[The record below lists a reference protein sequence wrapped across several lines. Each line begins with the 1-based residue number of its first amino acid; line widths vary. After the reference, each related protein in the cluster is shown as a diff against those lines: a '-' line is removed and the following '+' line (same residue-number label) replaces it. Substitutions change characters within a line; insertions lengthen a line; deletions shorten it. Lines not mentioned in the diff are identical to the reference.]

1 MKKLKGVILV
11 ALLAVTVLVVTT
23 GCEPKREELK
33 FEGKEGTIVFNV
45 KADAGYKISTD
56 KEDLRT
62 SREQGALV
70 GKDFKIGIE
79 FNDDFGYFF
88 KGDWDALK
96 AKRKDNTE
104 YKEVTYGDLKGIQ
117 YFYGSYNYYEIILP
131 CGDSKEYFVE
141 LTVRGNE
148 DTEKSAKEAIKN
160 EEVIDVLNH
169 ITEIKSAK

>member
-1 MKKLKGVILV
+1 MKRIKFLLLV
-11 ALLAVTVLVVTT
+11 AVIAVIPFVTT

-45 KADAGYKISTD
+45 KADAGYKISTEKD
-56 KEDLRT
+56 DLRT
-62 SREQGALV
+62 SREQAALV

-96 AKRKDNTE
+96 KKRKDNDQ

-117 YFYGSYNYYEIILP
+117 YFYGSYMYYEIILP
-131 CGDSKEYFVE
+131 CGDSKEYNLI

-148 DTEKSAKEAIKN
+148 DNEKSAKAAIEN
-160 EEVIDVLNH
+160 EEVQDVLNH
-169 ITEIKSAK
+169 ITSIKSAK

>member
-1 MKKLKGVILV
+1 MRRFVRVFALAIALSSVM
-11 ALLAVTVLVVTT
+11 LLA
-23 GCEPKREELK
+23 GCGTKRTDLK
-33 FEGKEGTIVFNV
+33 FAGEEGSVTFSV
-45 KADAGYKISTD
+45 KDSSYKISTD
-56 KEDLRT
+56 KKDLRT

-70 GKDFKIGIE
+70 ADNFKIGIE

-131 CGDSKEYFVE
+131 CGDSEKYFVE

-169 ITEIKSAK
+169 ITEIKSVK

>member
-1 MKKLKGVILV
+1 MKKFRSVLLV
-11 ALLAVTVLVVTT
+11 ALLAVTVLFVT
-23 GCEPKREELK
+23 GCEPKREEVK

-45 KADAGYKISTD
+45 KADGGYKISTEKD
-56 KEDLRT
+56 DLRT
-62 SREQGALV
+62 SREQAALV

-131 CGDSKEYFVE
+131 CGDSKDYFVE

-148 DTEKSAKEAIKN
+148 DTEKSAKAAIEN

-169 ITEIKSAK
+169 ITEIKSVK

>member
-1 MKKLKGVILV
+1 MKKLRIF
-11 ALLAVTVLVVTT
+11 ALLLVVAVIPFITT

-45 KADAGYKISTD
+45 KADGGYKISTD

-62 SREQGALV
+62 SREQAALV
-70 GKDFKIGIE
+70 GKNFKIGIE

-96 AKRKDNTE
+96 AKRKDNDQ

-117 YFYGSYNYYEIILP
+117 YFYGSYMYYEVILP
-131 CGDSKEYFVE
+131 CGDSKEYNLI

-148 DTEKSAKEAIKN
+148 DNEKSAKAAIEN
-160 EEVIDVLNH
+160 EEVQDILSH
-169 ITEIKSAK
+169 ITEIKAAK

>member
-1 MKKLKGVILV
+1 MKKLRIF
-11 ALLAVTVLVVTT
+11 ALLLMVAVIPFIAT

-33 FEGKEGTIVFNV
+33 FEGDEGTIVFNV

-62 SREQGALV
+62 SREQAALV

-88 KGDWDALK
+88 KGDWDQLK
-96 AKRKDNTE
+96 AKRKDNDQ

-117 YFYGSYNYYEIILP
+117 YFYGSYMYYEVILP
-131 CGDSKEYFVE
+131 CGDSEKYNLI

-148 DTEKSAKEAIKN
+148 DNEKSAKAAIEN
-160 EEVIDVLNH
+160 EEVQDILNH
-169 ITEIKSAK
+169 IIEIKSVK

>member
-1 MKKLKGVILV
+1 MKKLKSIALV
-11 ALLAVTVLVVTT
+11 ALLAVAVFTVT
-23 GCEPKREELK
+23 GCEPKRKELK
-33 FEGKEGTIVFNV
+33 FEGKEGTIIFNV
-45 KADAGYKISTD
+45 KEDTDYKISTEKD
-56 KEDLRT
+56 DLRT
-62 SREQGALV
+62 SREQAALV

-88 KGDWDALK
+88 KGDWKALK
-96 AKRKDNTE
+96 EKRKDNDE

-131 CGDSKEYFVE
+131 CGDSEKYFVE

-169 ITEIKSAK
+169 ITEIKSVK